1 MKKKNLKNEKI
12 RITDS
17 FIGHRVSEIGS
28 NKRKFEQLKVRITEG
43 FLVELVKEYPRGMK
57 NGSNKREVRTSVGS
71 NNRESAVFVEII
83 YTIQVTKYISLHKYI
98 ST

>member
-17 FIGHRVSEIGS
+17 FIGHGGSEIGS

-43 FLVELVKEYPRGMK
+43 SLIELVKEYPRGMK
-57 NGSNKREVRTSVGS
+57 NGSDKWEVRASAGS
-71 NNRESAVFVEII
+71 NNRESAVLSI
-83 YTIQVTKYISLHKYI
+83 THGVTV
-98 ST
+98 

>member
-17 FIGHRVSEIGS
+17 FIGHGGSEIGS

-43 FLVELVKEYPRGMK
+43 FLVELVKEYLRGMK
-57 NGSNKREVRTSVGS
+57 NGSNKREVRTSAGS
-71 NNRESAVFVEII
+71 NNRESAV
-83 YTIQVTKYISLHKYI
+83 YSSLKFEVY
-98 ST
+98 SSDANDVL

>member
-1 MKKKNLKNEKI
+1 MNKKNFKNEKI

-17 FIGHRVSEIGS
+17 FIGRGGSEIGS

-57 NGSNKREVRTSVGS
+57 NGSYKREVRTSAGS
-71 NNRESAVFVEII
+71 NNQESAV
-83 YTIQVTKYISLHKYI
+83 
-98 ST
+98 

>member
-1 MKKKNLKNEKI
+1 MKKKKLKNEKI

-17 FIGHRVSEIGS
+17 FIGHGVSEIGS

-43 FLVELVKEYPRGMK
+43 FLIELVKEYPRGMK

-83 YTIQVTKYISLHKYI
+83 YTIQVTKYISLHKYL

>member
-17 FIGHRVSEIGS
+17 FIGHGGSEIGS

-57 NGSNKREVRTSVGS
+57 NGSNKREVRTSAGS
-71 NNRESAVFVEII
+71 NNRESAVLTFGLLVH
-83 YTIQVTKYISLHKYI
+83 QVNSF
-98 ST
+98 